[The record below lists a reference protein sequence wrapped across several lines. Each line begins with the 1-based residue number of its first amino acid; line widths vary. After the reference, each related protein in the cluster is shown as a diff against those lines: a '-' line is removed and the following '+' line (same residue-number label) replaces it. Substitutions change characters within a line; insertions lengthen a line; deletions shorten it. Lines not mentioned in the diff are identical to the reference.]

1 MRHGWLYVSEHDLK
15 IEQAQ
20 LEQEGKAIPA
30 ALVKEFRTLS
40 KVDLHQPKNQQ
51 RATELL
57 EASVRLPL
65 RKDYPYREPS
75 DLESIRKERPKRVS
89 LPAKRMTRS
98 RMEDHFLG
106 AWLGRC
112 AGCLLGKPVEGMK
125 SDAIRGYLTALNQF
139 PLSDYFSAK
148 APKKTLEKYGVNP
161 RRPFIENVSCMVEDD
176 DTNYTVT
183 GLVIMKRHGRDFQP
197 HHVADFWM
205 NNLPILHTCTAE
217 RIAYRNFVIGIDPP
231 ASASYVNPYREW
243 IGAQIRADF
252 FGYAA
257 LGNPQLA
264 AEFAWRD
271 ACISH
276 IKNGIYGEMWVAA
289 MLAAAPFWETPDEVV
304 AQGLMQV
311 PKASRL
317 AERVAAVRQWYR
329 QGVSYDDAVAKIH
342 QEWNE
347 YFGHDWCHTI
357 SNAMLVT
364 VGLLWGELD
373 YERSICRAVQP
384 GFDTDCNG
392 ATVGSIVG
400 MMLGAKKLPTKWI
413 SPLNDRL
420 QTGVHG
426 YFEVSLSELA
436 KETCVIHKAVTA

>member
-15 IEQAQ
+15 IEQTQ
-20 LEQEGKAIPA
+20 LEEEGKAIPA
-30 ALVKEFRTLS
+30 AMSKEFRALLKT
-40 KVDLHQPKNQQ
+40 DLHQPKNQE
-51 RATELL
+51 RAGKLL
-57 EASVRLPL
+57 EAALKLPL

-75 DLESIRKERPKRVS
+75 DLATIRKERPRRAA
-89 LPAKRMTRS
+89 LPTKKLTRAKL
-98 RMEDHFLG
+98 EDHFHG

-125 SDAIRGYLTALNQF
+125 SDAMRGYLTALNQF
-139 PLSDYFSAK
+139 PLSNYFTAK
-148 APKKTLEKYGVNP
+148 APKKVLEKYGVNP
-161 RRPFIENVSCMVEDD
+161 QRPFIESVNCMVEDD

-183 GLVIMKRHGRDFQP
+183 GLVIMKHHGRDFQP
-197 HHVADFWM
+197 HQVADFWM

-289 MLAAAPFWETPDEVV
+289 MLAAAPFCATPDEVV

-329 QGVSYDDAVAKIH
+329 QDVSCDDAVARVH
-342 QEWNE
+342 QEWDE

-413 SPLNDRL
+413 APLNDRL

-426 YFEVSLSELA
+426 YFEVSLSDLA
-436 KETCVIHKAVTA
+436 KETCTIHKTVMG